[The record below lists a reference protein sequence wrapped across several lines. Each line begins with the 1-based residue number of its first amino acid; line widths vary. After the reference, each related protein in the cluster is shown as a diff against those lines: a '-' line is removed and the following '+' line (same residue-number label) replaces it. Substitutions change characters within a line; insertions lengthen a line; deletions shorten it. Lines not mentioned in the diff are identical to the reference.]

1 MDENAIALSGA
12 DALVGNTQMR
22 WRNWIHEA
30 QWTAMSGPWIDA
42 EVSPERATSSQN
54 EVNAAA
60 REGEVW
66 APMAGRGEEFYRSV
80 LDSLSEG
87 VIITDAES
95 RVLFA
100 NRVMECLTGW
110 RPDQLVGRLSYEV
123 LSPPEQWPAMRQ
135 RLQERLSGQQEDYEN
150 ELIRK
155 DGTRHWVL
163 VRASPYRGVDGRI
176 LGTIGAMSCIQKQK
190 ELEHENDQLRGFIA
204 AEHEFAEI
212 LGKSSALGK
221 VIEQVRMVAP
231 TEASVLILG
240 ESGSGKELVARA
252 IHAASQRKSK
262 PLVRVNCASV
272 PRELF
277 ESEFFGHVKGA
288 FTGAV
293 RDRAGRF
300 EFADGGTLFLDEVGE
315 IPSELQAKLLRVL
328 QEGTFERVGEE
339 RTRQVNVR
347 IIAATNRDL
356 EMEARAGRFR
366 LDLYYRLSVFPIA
379 LPPLRHRREDIRP
392 LAEHFAMEA
401 GRRLARA
408 KVRIPS
414 GQWSLLEA
422 HDWPGNVR
430 ELQNLVE
437 RAVILARDGVLN
449 FQDLLPAGTPRP
461 GSSKR
466 DGFAPVPSPE
476 SPTTIGALRT
486 EERRLLLEAVA
497 AAGGRIYG
505 PEGAAARL
513 GLKPTTLASRL
524 KRWGLR

>member
-1 MDENAIALSGA
+1 
-12 DALVGNTQMR
+12 
-22 WRNWIHEA
+22 
-30 QWTAMSGPWIDA
+30 MSEPWIDA
-42 EVSPERATSSQN
+42 EMVE
-54 EVNAAA
+54 
-60 REGEVW
+60 EGGVGPGSD
-66 APMAGRGEEFYRSV
+66 ANLKPQGQTLDQREEFYRSV

-87 VIITDAES
+87 VIITDEDS

-110 RPDQLVGRLSYEV
+110 KPAELLGRISYEV
-123 LSPPEQWPAMRQ
+123 LSPPEIWPAMRQ
-135 RLQERLSGQQEDYEN
+135 RLRERLSGKQEVYEN
-150 ELIRK
+150 ELICK
-155 DGTRHWVL
+155 DGSRHWIL
-163 VRASPYRGVDGRI
+163 VRASPYRSSNGRI

-204 AEHEFAEI
+204 AEHEFTEI

-221 VIEQVRMVAP
+221 VIEQIRMVAP

-252 IHAASQRKSK
+252 IHGASQRKAK

-272 PRELF
+272 PKELF

-315 IPSELQAKLLRVL
+315 IPSDLQAKLLRVL

-339 RTRQVNVR
+339 RTRRANVR
-347 IIAATNRDL
+347 IVAATNRDL
-356 EMEARAGRFR
+356 QAEAKAGRFR
-366 LDLYYRLSVFPIA
+366 LDLYYRLSVFPIE
-379 LPPLRHRREDIRP
+379 LPPLRDRKDDIRP
-392 LAEHFAMEA
+392 LAEHFAAEI
-401 GRRLARA
+401 GRRLART
-408 KVRIPS
+408 KVRIPAN
-414 GQWSLLEA
+414 QWPLLEG

-437 RAVILARDGVLN
+437 RAVILARDGVLD
-449 FQDLLPAGTPRP
+449 FSGLLPAGTPRAGGTKP
-461 GSSKR
+461 DRSGAEAS
-466 DGFAPVPSPE
+466 AML
-476 SPTTIGALRT
+476 PTTIESLRR
-486 EERRLLLEAVA
+486 EERRLLLEALE
-497 AAGGRIYG
+497 AAGGKIYG
-505 PEGAAARL
+505 RDGAAARL
-513 GLKPTTLASRL
+513 GLKPTTLSSRL